1 MRYTVHSILVTFLH
15 TSDVHIG
22 EYARDGE
29 RLAGL
34 RAVVDL
40 AIEREV
46 DALLIA
52 GDLFDNSRI
61 GIESVNAAFEELA
74 RLSAPVCVSMGNHDS
89 WESPSIYERIQREGA
104 GPNVR
109 FLFHPEG
116 EHVVL
121 EELDLAVW
129 SRGMLAHTPEN
140 TPLSGYMPLKDAR
153 WQVVMAHGHYVM
165 PEERDQRSS
174 PIYPADIASLG
185 CHYVALGHWHR
196 FADVSHGD
204 TTACYSGS
212 PSDEFVGDR
221 SVNLVR
227 LRPGIS
233 AEVERLS
240 TMARSGSSTAG
251 LSGVS

>member
-1 MRYTVHSILVTFLH
+1 MVTLLH
-15 TSDVHIG
+15 TADVHIG

-40 AIEREV
+40 AIERNV

-52 GDLFDNSRI
+52 GDLFDNSRVTP
-61 GIESVNAAFEELA
+61 ESVKAAFEELA
-74 RLSAPVCVSMGNHDS
+74 RLSVPVCVSMGNHDS
-89 WESPSIYERIQREGA
+89 WESPSIYERIQRQEAGA
-104 GPNVR
+104 NVR
-109 FLFHPEG
+109 FLLHPEG

-140 TPLSGYMPLKDAR
+140 TPLLGYAPLKDAR
-153 WQVVMAHGHYVM
+153 WQVVMAHGHYVA
-165 PEERDQRSS
+165 PEERDLRSS
-174 PIYPADIASLG
+174 PIYPADIATLG

-204 TTACYSGS
+204 
-212 PSDEFVGDR
+212 R
-221 SVNLVR
+221 KSVV
-227 LRPGIS
+227 
-233 AEVERLS
+233 
-240 TMARSGSSTAG
+240 
-251 LSGVS
+251 